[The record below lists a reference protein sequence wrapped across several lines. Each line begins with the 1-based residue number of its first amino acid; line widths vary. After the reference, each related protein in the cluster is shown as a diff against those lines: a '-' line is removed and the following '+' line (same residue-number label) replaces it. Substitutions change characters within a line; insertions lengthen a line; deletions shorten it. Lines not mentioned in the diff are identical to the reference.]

1 MESLERKK
9 IKAEDLADLAN
20 KSDEELREIIEKL
33 RFTNRDLNDQVNEGK
48 GSHEKRE
55 KELEQQILGLNN
67 MIKNLRSSHDRKQSS
82 VRNLGALAALSAS
95 NSSSSRLSGGF
106 VVPSPKNVGK
116 VGGIGASLASKL
128 PFGKKKNVPTIQNKN
143 DKIASCLVSDTYFVC
158 CVSE

>member
-1 MESLERKK
+1 
-9 IKAEDLADLAN
+9 
-20 KSDEELREIIEKL
+20 
-33 RFTNRDLNDQVNEGK
+33 
-48 GSHEKRE
+48 
-55 KELEQQILGLNN
+55 

-106 VVPSPKNVGK
+106 VVPPPKNVGK

-128 PFGKKKNVPTIQNKN
+128 PFGKKKNVATIQNKN

-158 CVSE
+158 YVSEEH